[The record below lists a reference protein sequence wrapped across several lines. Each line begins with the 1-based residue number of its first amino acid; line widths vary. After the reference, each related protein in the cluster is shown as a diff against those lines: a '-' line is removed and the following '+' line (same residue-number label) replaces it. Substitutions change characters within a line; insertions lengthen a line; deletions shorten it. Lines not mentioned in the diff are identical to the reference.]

1 MKRDFLRIVLAA
13 GWLVTLS
20 LPAAQAQNS
29 DTATERLRCPERPN
43 CVNSRVDRD
52 LPPLQHSGPPDS
64 AIRRLKA
71 TLAGFPEATI
81 EQETASALE
90 VIFTTSL
97 GFRDQVIFVV
107 DEDGKQ
113 IDFRSRSLI
122 GYYDFG
128 KNRSRMRAFSSAFA
142 RTPDAKAPR

>member
-1 MKRDFLRIVLAA
+1 M
-13 GWLVTLS
+13 
-20 LPAAQAQNS
+20 
-29 DTATERLRCPERPN
+29 
-43 CVNSRVDRD
+43 
-52 LPPLQHSGPPDS
+52 
-64 AIRRLKA
+64 KA
-71 TLAGFPEATI
+71 TQAGFPEATI

-142 RTPDAKAPR
+142 RTPDAKAP